1 MGTASTMQIM
11 AEALGL
17 MLPGTALMPATAPE
31 LKQAAML
38 ALGTERQI
46 KFICTD
52 EVASMPAAEGQPQK
66 ASSRAKTPQTAD
78 SPAAGGRRA
87 KAQRKKNRRL
97 IYFCLFAST
106 VFVI

>member
-1 MGTASTMQIM
+1 MVSQVFPAGGFREGADAGVRRSYGRP
-11 AEALGL
+11 LG
-17 MLPGTALMPATAPE
+17 GNSYTPE

-78 SPAAGGRRA
+78 SPAAPA
-87 KAQRKKNRRL
+87 KNSAHRPPGH
-97 IYFCLFAST
+97 A
-106 VFVI
+106 